1 MKEYPVNYMEKRIV
15 DRYKEYA
22 FCRAYK
28 AEGAQKARFEL
39 EFVKA
44 MQVANDTKNLR
55 MVSYVKAN
63 QYGYWKAIIKWVEAH
78 HKEVANELNKWEET
92 EDQKLKR
99 IMDIKHRYAA

>member
-28 AEGAQKARFEL
+28 AEGTQKARFEL

-44 MQVANDTKNLR
+44 MRVANDTKNLR

-63 QYGYWKAIIKWVEAH
+63 QYGYWKAMVKWVETH
-78 HKEVANELNKWEET
+78 RKEVTSELEQWAET
-92 EDQKLKR
+92 EDQKFQRLL
-99 IMDIKHRYAA
+99 DIKRRYAA